1 MDKHTICLLNDS
13 FPPIIDGVA
22 NAVVNYAENIEKH
35 HGHAVVVTPAV
46 PGADDSGFPFPVVRY
61 PSIDTRRLV
70 GYVAGYPFSPE
81 TALRVREEKVELL
94 HTHCPIASAILARSL
109 REVVDAPLVL
119 TYHTKYDIDIA
130 KAVKSRL
137 LQESAIRALVQNVNA
152 CDEVWVVSR
161 GAGENLRSLGYEG
174 AYTVMEN
181 GVDVPRGRV
190 SAAAVAAAT
199 AGYDLP
205 DGVPLLSVTKGIER
219 GTHLRMSQVIAQE
232 TGGEH
237 PIAVLSGPSHA
248 EEVARAMPTGVVA
261 ASNRAET
268 AELVQ
273 RVFTNERFRVY
284 THDDM
289 VGVELAGALKNVA
302 ALCCGVSDGLGLG
315 DNTKA
320 LLITR
325 AMAETSR
332 LAERLGGRKE
342 TLAGL
347 AGMGDLIVTCT
358 SMHSRNRRAGIAI
371 GEGRTPQEVVA
382 DMGGVVEGYY
392 AAVSAKELADSLGV
406 EMPIC
411 EAMYDVLYNGAE
423 VRGMVHRLMSRAPKR
438 ETDNGWV

>member
-1 MDKHTICLLNDS
+1 MNI
-13 FPPIIDGVA
+13 
-22 NAVVNYAENIEKH
+22 VVL
-35 HGHAVVVTPAV
+35 G
-46 PGADDSGFPFPVVRY
+46 SG
-61 PSIDTRRLV
+61 
-70 GYVAGYPFSPE
+70 GWG
-81 TALRVREEKVELL
+81 TALAMLLEQNRHTVTLWSHDPKKAEQLKLKRENPLLSGMQLPVELQITNDL
-94 HTHCPIASAILARSL
+94 NCL
-109 REVVDAPLVL
+109 RNAELVVFAPP
-119 TYHTKYDIDIA
+119 
-130 KAVKSRL
+130 SF
-137 LQESAIRALVQNVNA
+137 AL
-152 CDEVWVVSR
+152 R
-161 GAGENLRSLGYEG
+161 
-174 AYTVMEN
+174 
-181 GVDVPRGRV
+181 
-190 SAAAVAAAT
+190 AVAKEAAP
-199 AGYDLP
+199 YLP

-261 ASNRAET
+261 ASNRAGT

-289 VGVELAGALKNVA
+289 VGVE
-302 ALCCGVSDGLGLG
+302 
-315 DNTKA
+315 

-411 EAMYDVLYNGAE
+411 EAMYDILYNGAE

>member
-1 MDKHTICLLNDS
+1 MNIVVLGSGGWGTALAMLLEQNR
-13 FPPIIDGVA
+13 
-22 NAVVNYAENIEKH
+22 
-35 HGHAVVVTPAV
+35 HAVTLWSHDPQKAEQLKLKRENPLLPGVQLPVELQITNDLNCLKDAELVVFAP
-46 PGADDSGFPFPVVRY
+46 
-61 PSIDTRRLV
+61 PS
-70 GYVAGYPFSPE
+70 F
-81 TALRVREEKVELL
+81 ALR
-94 HTHCPIASAILARSL
+94 
-109 REVVDAPLVL
+109 
-119 TYHTKYDIDIA
+119 
-130 KAVKSRL
+130 
-137 LQESAIRALVQNVNA
+137 
-152 CDEVWVVSR
+152 
-161 GAGENLRSLGYEG
+161 
-174 AYTVMEN
+174 
-181 GVDVPRGRV
+181 
-190 SAAAVAAAT
+190 AVAKEAAP
-199 AGYDLP
+199 YLS

-371 GEGRTPQEVVA
+371 GEGRTPQEVIADMGGVELAGALKNVAALCCGVSDGLGLGDNTKALLITRAMAETSRLAERLGGRKETLAGLAGMGDLIVTCTSMHSRNRRAGIAIGEGRTPQEVVA

-411 EAMYDVLYNGAE
+411 EAMYDILYNGAE

>member
-1 MDKHTICLLNDS
+1 MNI
-13 FPPIIDGVA
+13 
-22 NAVVNYAENIEKH
+22 VVL
-35 HGHAVVVTPAV
+35 G
-46 PGADDSGFPFPVVRY
+46 SG
-61 PSIDTRRLV
+61 
-70 GYVAGYPFSPE
+70 GWG
-81 TALRVREEKVELL
+81 TALAMLLEQNRHTVTLWSHDPKKADQLKLKRENPLLLGVQLPVKLQITNDLNCLKDAELAVF
-94 HTHCPIASAILARSL
+94 ASPSFAL
-109 REVVDAPLVL
+109 R
-119 TYHTKYDIDIA
+119 
-130 KAVKSRL
+130 
-137 LQESAIRALVQNVNA
+137 
-152 CDEVWVVSR
+152 
-161 GAGENLRSLGYEG
+161 
-174 AYTVMEN
+174 
-181 GVDVPRGRV
+181 
-190 SAAAVAAAT
+190 AVAKEAAP
-199 AGYDLP
+199 YLP

-237 PIAVLSGPSHA
+237 PMV
-248 EEVARAMPTGVVA
+248 VRAMPTGVVA
-261 ASNRAET
+261 ASNRAEA